1 MIIQN
6 KKIAIIGLGYVGL
19 PLAIEFG
26 KKYTVLGFDIN
37 KSRINEL
44 RIGKDR
50 TNEADLEGLG
60 LAMDL
65 AFKSEEKGLTFS
77 SDVSDLVSYNVYIVT
92 VPTPIDQFKAPD
104 LTPLLKASEMLGKVL
119 KKGDI
124 VIYESTV
131 YPGCTEEDCVPVLE
145 RNSGL
150 KFNNDF
156 FCGYSPERINPGD
169 KVNTLTKI
177 KKVTS
182 GSTPEIADVVDS
194 LYATI
199 ITAGTHK
206 APSLK
211 VAEASKA
218 IENAQRDVNISFVN
232 ELALIFDKMGIDTT
246 DVIEAAGTKWNFLKY
261 KPGLVGGHCIGV
273 DPYYLAHK
281 AESLGYHPQV
291 ILSGRR
297 VNDAMGMFIA
307 NKVVKLMISKNHKIN
322 SSKALILGITFKED
336 CPDIRNSKVIDIY
349 TELKQFG
356 LQVDVFDPHA
366 DAYEVDEE
374 YGISLIQN
382 LKQKNYDTVI
392 LAVSHK
398 EFLAANIQSLCKGE
412 DSVIFDT
419 KSFLDREIVDARL

>member
-1 MIIQN
+1 MKLEN
-6 KKIAIIGLGYVGL
+6 YKIAIIGLGYVGL

-26 KKYTVLGFDIN
+26 KKYSVIGFDIN
-37 KSRINEL
+37 KARIQEL
-44 RIGKDR
+44 SIGKDR
-50 TNEADLEGLG
+50 TKEAELEDMNEA
-60 LAMDL
+60 MNY
-65 AFKSEEKGLTFS
+65 FKESKSKGLYFS
-77 SDVSDLVSYNVYIVT
+77 HDTDDLRNCNVFIVT

-104 LTPLLKASEMLGKVL
+104 LTPLIKASEMLGKIL

-145 RNSGL
+145 KFSGL
-150 KFNNDF
+150 KFNYDF

-182 GSTPEIADVVDS
+182 GSTPEIADFVDG
-194 LYATI
+194 LYASI

-206 APSLK
+206 APSMK

-232 ELALIFDKMGIDTT
+232 ELALIFERMGIDTS

-261 KPGLVGGHCIGV
+261 RPGLVGGHCIGV

-281 AESLGYHPQV
+281 AESLGYQPQV

-297 VNDAMGMFIA
+297 VNDMMGMFIA
-307 NKVVKLMISKNHKIN
+307 NKVVKLMIKKGQKIN
-322 SSKALILGITFKED
+322 LSRALILGITFKED
-336 CPDIRNSKVIDIY
+336 CPDIRNSKVIEIY
-349 TELKQFG
+349 REFHQFG
-356 LQVDVFDPHA
+356 MKVDVHDPHA
-366 DAYEVDEE
+366 DKHEVEEE
-374 YGISLIQN
+374 YGIKLI
-382 LKQKNYDTVI
+382 DTISSKYEAIV

-398 EFLAANIQSLCKGE
+398 EFLSLDFKNLRADG
-412 DSVIFDT
+412 DSVLFDV
-419 KSFLDREIVDARL
+419 KSFLDRSLVDARL